1 MVQASDLT
9 SRRGGENEAFTLSPQ
24 QVAYF
29 ETFGFLRI
37 PGLFADDLAVI
48 MKGFED
54 VFAREQP
61 WITNEEL
68 HLEERRSII
77 PAFVQKSPD
86 LAWLLDDHRVHG
98 VVTSLMPGPYE
109 YCESDGN
116 LFDCE
121 SSWHPDTYSAPL
133 TRFHVKLSFYLDPL
147 TGENGAIRMIPG
159 TNHHRTPYAKMLRR
173 NLEHHAQIE
182 EIYGV
187 RYTEIPSW
195 TLQNEPGDLIA
206 WNFRTIHGSFN
217 GGERRRL
224 FSINF
229 REIEQDGDTTG

>member
-9 SRRGGENEAFTLSPQ
+9 SRRGDGNEAFTLLPQ
-24 QVAYF
+24 QIAYF
-29 ETFGFLRI
+29 ETFGFLRVT
-37 PGLFADDLAVI
+37 GLFRDCVDLLRE
-48 MKGFED
+48 GFEEI
-54 VFAREQP
+54 FSREQP
-61 WITNEEL
+61 WVTNEEL

-77 PAFVQKSPD
+77 PAFVQRSPK
-86 LAWLLDDHRVHG
+86 LAWLLDDDRVHG
-98 VVTSLMPGPYE
+98 VVSALMPGAYE

-133 TRFHVKLSFYLDPL
+133 TRFHVKLSFYLDSL

-159 TNHHRTPYAKMLRR
+159 TNHHRTPYARLLRR
-173 NLEHHAQIE
+173 NLEHHSEIE
-182 EIYGV
+182 GIYGV
-187 RYTEIPSW
+187 RYNEIPSW
-195 TLQNEPGDLIA
+195 TLENEPGDLIV

-217 GGERRRL
+217 GGERRRI

-229 REIEQDGDTTG
+229 RDLEQDGATTG